1 MLDESVIRWLVV
13 LSIATFVLTL
23 VIVPVLLVR
32 LPSDYFVREHRDAS
46 LMSER
51 HPAVRIVLL
60 IAKNA
65 LGAVLVLGGIA
76 MLVMPGQ
83 GVLSILIGLSLIDFP
98 GKFALERRIVRRK
111 SVHKS
116 INWIRKK
123 ADRDPMEIPE

>member
-1 MLDESVIRWLVV
+1 MLDEAVIRWLVV

-32 LPSDYFVREHRDAS
+32 LPSDYFVREHRDPS
-46 LMSER
+46 LMSKR
-51 HPAVRIVLL
+51 HPVVRIVIL
-60 IAKNA
+60 IAKNT

-111 SVHKS
+111 SVHRS

-123 ADRDPMEIPE
+123 ANKEAMEIPE